1 MDEARPTMMDTWERL
16 GADRDRWRTRARWW
30 RALYQRARH
39 DEEQRQTTFAGRV
52 LIQRDEA
59 RAQRDSLSDA
69 LARTKDNNQALN
81 ELLHQT
87 RLERDQLRA
96 GHVDSRRAM
105 EAGPDETADD
115 RARRYIEYIRRADVD
130 DGEDITVVVA
140 RALLGVTDE
149 LHRGARETAALLR
162 AANARADKAEWKLS
176 ELYQLI
182 NDSVAAVLDAAGPD
196 DQTPAVQ
203 RLRQLG
209 EGP

>member
-1 MDEARPTMMDTWERL
+1 MDEARPTLMDAWEQL

-30 RALYQRARH
+30 RALCQRARH
-39 DEEQRQTTFAGRV
+39 DKEQLQTTFAGRV
-52 LIQRDEA
+52 LIERDEA
-59 RAQRDSLSDA
+59 RTQRDSVRLT
-69 LARTKDNNQALN
+69 LARVQDNCQALN
-81 ELLHQT
+81 ELLHET
-87 RLERDQLRA
+87 RVERDRLR
-96 GHVDSRRAM
+96 GELVDSRRAM

-115 RARRYIEYIRRADVD
+115 RARRYIEYIRRAGVD
-130 DGEDITVVVA
+130 DGEDITVGVA

-162 AANARADKAEWKLS
+162 AANARADKAEGQLS
-176 ELYQLI
+176 DLYKLI

-196 DQTPAVQ
+196 DKTPAVQ